1 MDRSDIL
8 EDNMKN
14 LYSILWGKF
23 TEALLQGLCGHED
36 FDEKYIDLDAKWL
49 LKQTKLT
56 TQGMKEGKHSNPYD
70 SVYKLIRI

>member
-36 FDEKYIDLDAKWL
+36 FEEKDIIFDAKWL
-49 LKQTKLT
+49 LKQIKVTIEVIGPWL
-56 TQGMKEGKHSNPYD
+56 
-70 SVYKLIRI
+70 R